1 MNALRIRTASRLHF
15 GLLGWGP
22 GAVRQFGGVGLMIRA
37 PSIEVVAEPA
47 REWGYEGPLACR
59 VRNLVSQILEHG
71 ARDTNGPIDLVPA
84 TLRVLASPA
93 EHVGL
98 GVGTQLSL
106 AVVRLLWEL
115 AEHAPPSLE
124 SLARLSGR
132 GRRSGVGLHGFLRGG
147 LIVDGGR
154 CAHDR
159 PPPLVA
165 HMPFPEDWS
174 ILIVQLPG
182 PRGRHG
188 PDEIQAFAQLPPMP
202 DRVTDRLCRLV
213 VLGILP
219 AVAERDLSAFG
230 DSLHELQVK
239 VGEAFAPVQGGI
251 YSSSRSEAIVDA
263 LGRLGLL
270 GAGQTSWGPTLYA
283 FGALSQSEQAR
294 VIVRIIDQ
302 FCVDP
307 STVSWTR
314 AADHGA
320 LLERLST

>member
-1 MNALRIRTASRLHF
+1 
-15 GLLGWGP
+15 
-22 GAVRQFGGVGLMIRA
+22 MIRA
-37 PSIEVVAEPA
+37 PSLEVVAEPA
-47 REWGYEGPLACR
+47 HEWSYEGPLAGR
-59 VRNLVSQILEHG
+59 VRNLVGQILEHG
-71 ARDTNGPIDLVPA
+71 TKNTNGPIDFFPA

-115 AEHAPPSLE
+115 AGRAPPSLE

-154 CAHDR
+154 GDQDR

-165 HMPFPEDWS
+165 RMPFPEDWS
-174 ILIVQLPG
+174 ILTVQLPG

-202 DRVTDRLCRLV
+202 DRVTDQLCRLV

-230 DSLHELQVK
+230 DALHELQVK

-251 YSSSRSEAIVDA
+251 YSCSRSESIVDE
-263 LGRLGLL
+263 LGRLGLV

-283 FGALSQSEQAR
+283 FGALSQSEHAR
-294 VIVRIIDQ
+294 VIDRIVDQ
-302 FCVDP
+302 SCVDP
-307 STVSWTR
+307 STVSWTS
-314 AADHGA
+314 AANHGA
-320 LLERLST
+320 LLERLSS